1 MINEKGTLNENKI
14 FLFQFPRVIP
24 FNLEIQEKMKNDEL
38 DTEEP
43 TYDSNGYLVKAE
55 FKNVFKAIKSNLNIG
70 KIKFYKSGKI
80 KLQIGQSLFDISGGI
95 NTKFAQ
101 EVALYS
107 SNSDEIVFLGK
118 INDKKIV
125 VTPDFK

>member
-1 MINEKGTLNENKI
+1 VL
-14 FLFQFPRVIP
+14 PY
-24 FNLEIQEKMKNDEL
+24 NLEAQEKMKNDEL
-38 DTEEP
+38 DNEEP

-55 FKNVFKAIKSNLNIG
+55 FQNVFKAIKNNMNLG

-80 KLQIGQSLFDISGGI
+80 KLEIGQSQFDISGGI

-101 EVALYS
+101 EIALYS
-107 SNSDEIVFLGK
+107 GQTDEIVFLGK
-118 INDKKIV
+118 INDKKVI